1 MQEQMEYNTQ
11 RPDMILSEYG
21 RGMQK
26 MVDKVT
32 MVPDREL
39 RSKLSISLMNVMINL
54 NPTIKDLDNYQQKL
68 WDHLHIISGFKLDI
82 DGPYPKPEPEIL
94 NQKPEPIP
102 YNNVRI
108 KFRFYGRNLQYMV
121 DRATRVEDKEIKQSF
136 INMIASFMTNSS
148 RNWNNENLTPDVITE
163 HLKTLS
169 KDRLHLNSEDLNI
182 HVEKDIK
189 RNKGHFRANN
199 NNNNNSNGNNGNN
212 SNRNNKFRSKNNN
225 RNRGKDTRF

>member
-1 MQEQMEYNTQ
+1 MQMFMEYNTQ
-11 RPDMILSEYG
+11 RPGLLLSEYG

-32 MVPDREL
+32 VVEDREL
-39 RSKLSISLMNVMINL
+39 RSKLAVSLMNVMINL
-54 NPTIKDLDNYQQKL
+54 NPTIKELDNYKQKL
-68 WDHLHIISGFKLDI
+68 WDQLHIMSGFRLDI
-82 DGPYPKPEPEIL
+82 DGPFPKPVPELIH
-94 NQKPEPIP
+94 QKPEPIP

-121 DRATRVEDKEIKQSF
+121 DRAVKVEDENIRNNF

-148 RNWNNENLTPDVITE
+148 RNWNNENLTPEVITE
-163 HLKTLS
+163 HLKILS
-169 KDRLHLNSEDLNI
+169 RDRLSLNSGDLSI

-199 NNNNNSNGNNGNN
+199 NNNNN
-212 SNRNNKFRSKNNN
+212 NRNNKFRNNKNNRN
-225 RNRGKDTRF
+225 NRGKDRF

>member
-1 MQEQMEYNTQ
+1 MEYNTQ
-11 RPDMILSEYG
+11 RPDLLLSEYG

-26 MVDKVT
+26 MVDKVVD
-32 MVPDREL
+32 VPDREL
-39 RSKLSISLMNVMINL
+39 RSKLSVSLMNVMINL
-54 NPTIKDLDNYQQKL
+54 NPSIKDLDNYQQKL
-68 WDHLHIISGFKLDI
+68 WDHLHIMSGFRLDI
-82 DGPYPKPEPEIL
+82 DGPYPKPVPELIH
-94 NQKPEPIP
+94 QKPEQVP

-121 DRATRVEDKEIKQSF
+121 DRATRVDNQEIKQSF

-163 HLKTLS
+163 HLKILS
-169 KDRLHLNSEDLNI
+169 KDKLHLNSEDLNI

-189 RNKGHFRANN
+189 RHPGHFK
-199 NNNNNSNGNNGNN
+199 SNTN
-212 SNRNNKFRSKNNN
+212 NRNNKFRNNNNNKN

>member
-1 MQEQMEYNTQ
+1 MQDQMEYNTQ
-11 RPDMILSEYG
+11 RPDLILSEYG
-21 RGMQK
+21 RGLQK

-32 MVPDREL
+32 QVPDRDL

-54 NPTIKDLDNYQQKL
+54 NPSIKDLDNYQQKL
-68 WDHLHIISGFKLDI
+68 WDHLHIMSDFQLDI
-82 DGPYPKPEPEIL
+82 DGPYPKPVPEQIH
-94 NQKPEPIP
+94 QKPEPIP

-189 RNKGHFRANN
+189 RSKGHFRPNNNSNN
-199 NNNNNSNGNNGNN
+199 NNN
-212 SNRNNKFRSKNNN
+212 RNNKYRNNKNN
-225 RNRGKDTRF
+225 RNRGKDSRF

>member
-1 MQEQMEYNTQ
+1 MEYNTQ
-11 RPDMILSEYG
+11 RPELLLSEYG

-32 MVPDREL
+32 EVPDREL
-39 RSKLSISLMNVMINL
+39 RSKLSMSLMNVMINL
-54 NPTIKDLDNYQQKL
+54 NPSIKDLDNYQQKL
-68 WDHLHIISGFKLDI
+68 WDHLHIMSGFKLDI
-82 DGPYPKPEPEIL
+82 DGPYPKPIPELIH
-94 NQKPEPIP
+94 QKPEHIP

-121 DRATRVEDKEIKQSF
+121 DRATRVDDNQVKQSF

-148 RNWNNENLTPDVITE
+148 RNWNNENLTPDVITD
-163 HLKTLS
+163 HLKILS

-189 RNKGHFRANN
+189 RHKGPFKNN
-199 NNNNNSNGNNGNN
+199 NNN
-212 SNRNNKFRSKNNN
+212 NRNNKFRNNNNKN
-225 RNRGKDTRF
+225 RNRGKDTRY

>member
-1 MQEQMEYNTQ
+1 MEYNTQ
-11 RPDMILSEYG
+11 RPGLLLSEYG

-32 MVPDREL
+32 VVEDREL
-39 RSKLSISLMNVMINL
+39 RSKLAVSLMNVMINL
-54 NPTIKDLDNYQQKL
+54 NPTIKELDNYQQKL
-68 WDHLHIISGFKLDI
+68 WDQLHIMSGFRLDI
-82 DGPYPKPEPEIL
+82 DGPFPKPVPELIH
-94 NQKPEPIP
+94 QKPEPIP

-121 DRATRVEDKEIKQSF
+121 DRAVKVEDENIRNNF

-148 RNWNNENLTPDVITE
+148 RNWNNENLTPEVITE
-163 HLKTLS
+163 HLKILS
-169 KDRLHLNSEDLNI
+169 RDRLSLNSGDLSI

-199 NNNNNSNGNNGNN
+199 NNNNN
-212 SNRNNKFRSKNNN
+212 NRNNKFRNNKNNRN
-225 RNRGKDTRF
+225 NRGKDRF

>member
-1 MQEQMEYNTQ
+1 LAFNFITFDTVQNQMEYNTQ
-11 RPDMILSEYG
+11 RSDLILSEYG
-21 RGMQK
+21 RGLQK

-32 MVPDREL
+32 DVPDREL

-68 WDHLHIISGFKLDI
+68 WDHLHIMSGFKLDI
-82 DGPYPKPEPEIL
+82 DGPFPKPVPEL
-94 NQKPEPIP
+94 LHQKPEPIP

-121 DRATRVEDKEIKQSF
+121 DRALKIEEVEIKQSF

-163 HLKTLS
+163 HLKMLS
-169 KDRLHLNSEDLNI
+169 GNRLHLNSEDLNI

-189 RNKGHFRANN
+189 RNKGHFRPNT
-199 NNNNNSNGNNGNN
+199 GNPNP
-212 SNRNNKFRSKNNN
+212 NRNNKFRNNKN
-225 RNRGKDTRF
+225 RNRGKDNRF

>member
-1 MQEQMEYNTQ
+1 LQEQLEYNTQ
-11 RPDMILSEYG
+11 RPDMLLTEYG

-26 MVDKVT
+26 MVDRVT
-32 MVPDREL
+32 EVPDKEL
-39 RSKLSISLMNVMINL
+39 RSKLSVSLMNVMINL
-54 NPTIKDLDNYQQKL
+54 NPSIKELDNYQQKL
-68 WDHLHIISGFKLDI
+68 WDHLHIMSGFRLDI
-82 DGPYPKPEPEIL
+82 EGPFPKPIPELI
-94 NQKPEPIP
+94 NQKPDAIP

-121 DRATRVEDKEIKQSF
+121 DRATRVEDQGIKNSF

-148 RNWNNENLTPDVITE
+148 RNWNNENLTPEVITD

-189 RNKGHFRANN
+189 RNKGHFRGNNTNN
-199 NNNNNSNGNNGNN
+199 NNNNQ
-212 SNRNNKFRSKNNN
+212 NRNNKFRGNKNNN

>member
-1 MQEQMEYNTQ
+1 MQMFMEYNTQ
-11 RPDMILSEYG
+11 RPGLLLSEYG

-32 MVPDREL
+32 VVEDREL
-39 RSKLSISLMNVMINL
+39 RSKLAVSLMNVMINL
-54 NPTIKDLDNYQQKL
+54 NPTIKELDNYQQKL
-68 WDHLHIISGFKLDI
+68 WDQLHIMSGFRLDI
-82 DGPYPKPEPEIL
+82 DGPFPKPVPELIH
-94 NQKPEPIP
+94 QKPEPIP

-121 DRATRVEDKEIKQSF
+121 DRAVKVEDENIRNNF

-148 RNWNNENLTPDVITE
+148 RNWNNENLTPEVITE
-163 HLKTLS
+163 HLKILS
-169 KDRLHLNSEDLNI
+169 RDRLSLNSGDLSI

-199 NNNNNSNGNNGNN
+199 NNNNN
-212 SNRNNKFRSKNNN
+212 NRNNKFRNNKNNRN
-225 RNRGKDTRF
+225 NRGKDRF

>member
-1 MQEQMEYNTQ
+1 MFMEYNTQ
-11 RPDMILSEYG
+11 RPGLLLSEYG

-32 MVPDREL
+32 VVEDREL
-39 RSKLSISLMNVMINL
+39 RSKLAVSLMNVMINL
-54 NPTIKDLDNYQQKL
+54 NPTIKELDNYQQKL
-68 WDHLHIISGFKLDI
+68 WDQLHIMSGFRLDI
-82 DGPYPKPEPEIL
+82 DGPFPKPVPELIH
-94 NQKPEPIP
+94 QKPEPIP

-121 DRATRVEDKEIKQSF
+121 DRAVKVEDENIRNNF

-148 RNWNNENLTPDVITE
+148 RNWNNENLTPEVITE
-163 HLKTLS
+163 HLKILS
-169 KDRLHLNSEDLNI
+169 RDRLSLNSGDLSI

-199 NNNNNSNGNNGNN
+199 NNNNN
-212 SNRNNKFRSKNNN
+212 NRNNKFRNNKNNRN
-225 RNRGKDTRF
+225 NRGKDRF

>member
-32 MVPDREL
+32 KVPDREL
-39 RSKLSISLMNVMINL
+39 RSKLSMSLMNVMINL

-68 WDHLHIISGFKLDI
+68 WDHIHIMSGFKLDI
-82 DGPYPKPEPEIL
+82 DGPFPKPEPEIL
-94 NQKPEPIP
+94 NKKPEPIP

-121 DRATRVEDKEIKQSF
+121 DRATRVEDQNIKQSF

-163 HLKTLS
+163 HLKILS

-189 RNKGHFRANN
+189 RNKGHFRASNN
-199 NNNNNSNGNNGNN
+199 NNNGSGNNG
-212 SNRNNKFRSKNNN
+212 NRNNKFRNKNNN